1 MHEIPA
7 DLHPAC
13 VPISWLLGVWEG
25 AGVGGYPTV
34 ESFNFGQRVTFDY
47 VPGKAFLSYESRTWR
62 LDEDG
67 TIGEP
72 LARETGY
79 WRAAEDSDEI
89 EVVLTHPTGIVEI
102 YLGKVEPAKIEMA
115 TRGVL
120 KTETAKDYR
129 AGSRL
134 YGLVRGRLMWAMDMA
149 AMEQPLQAHV
159 SAELRRVPKGA

>member
-13 VPISWLLGVWEG
+13 VPISWLLGTWEG

-34 ESFNFGQRVTFDY
+34 ESFHFGQRVVFDY
-47 VPGKAFLSYESRTWR
+47 VPGKAFLGYESRTWR

-72 LARETGY
+72 LARETGF
-79 WRAAEDSDEI
+79 WRPSTESDEI
-89 EVVLTHPTGIVEI
+89 EVLLSHPMGYAEI
-102 YLGKVEPAKIEMA
+102 YLGTVEPAKIELA

-120 KTETAKDYR
+120 KVESAKDYR
-129 AGSRL
+129 SATRL
-134 YGLVRGRLMWAMDMA
+134 YGLVNSRLMWAMDMA
-149 AMEQPLQAHV
+149 AMGEKLQPHV
-159 SAELRRVPKGA
+159 SAELQRVPS